1 LTARRPLSRLQESY
15 EGFYRWAAEPAMR
28 GKGFNF
34 RWLLLSVVFALTL
47 SWTPLVFGAF
57 WQIAL
62 ALLTIGG
69 CHAWLSRRL

>member
-1 LTARRPLSRLQESY
+1 
-15 EGFYRWAAEPAMR
+15 MR